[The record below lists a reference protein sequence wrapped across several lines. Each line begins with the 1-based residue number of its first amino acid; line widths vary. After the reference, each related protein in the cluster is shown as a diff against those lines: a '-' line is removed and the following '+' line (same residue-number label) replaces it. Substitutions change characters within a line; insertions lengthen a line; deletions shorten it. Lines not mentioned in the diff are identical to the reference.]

1 MKAVKRLRALRV
13 DVGEVMMGV
22 KNCGRKRK
30 CGGEI
35 FFAGRCIEFCTRE
48 PRSQGPKF
56 WRKVFGLSK
65 RFWKTVHDNN
75 IQAYFCIEKHIK

>member
-30 CGGEI
+30 CGGDI
-35 FFAGRCIEFCTRE
+35 FLQAVASNFLQEDLE
-48 PRSQGPKF
+48 VKDQN
-56 WRKVFGLSK
+56 FGESAKILDK
-65 RFWKTVHDNN
+65 GAK
-75 IQAYFCIEKHIK
+75 I

>member
-22 KNCGRKRK
+22 KKIV
-30 CGGEI
+30 GGKENMEEKF
-35 FFAGRCIEFCTRE
+35 FFAGGCIEFCTRG

-56 WRKVFGLSK
+56 WRKVFGKLFMTIIYRHTFALKS
-65 RFWKTVHDNN
+65 T
-75 IQAYFCIEKHIK
+75 

>member
-13 DVGEVMMGV
+13 DVGEVMVGV
-22 KNCGRKRK
+22 KKLWEEKKMWRR
-30 CGGEI
+30 I